1 MIRIGLTGTIGAGKS
16 TVGDLFEMWGARR
29 VDADVLAREVVEPG
43 QPALEAIRNTFGTGV
58 LRPDG
63 SLDRVALR
71 GIVFEDIGALRRL
84 EAIIHP
90 AVDRLR
96 TALLVAAEAEGAGVA
111 VLEIPLLFEKD
122 LQDEFD
128 AVVVVD
134 APEDVRRKR
143 ACDARGLTPDEFSA
157 MDGAQW
163 SGERKRVSADHVI
176 WNDDDL
182 PSLESEARDVW
193 DTLTAASAEYEN
205 RAAAPLLWRVDLHMH
220 TSASKDC
227 LSSPAD
233 VVHRARDVGLDR
245 IAITDHDQI
254 KGAFEARS
262 IDRDLVIV
270 GEEVRTAE
278 GLDLIGLFLL
288 EHIPPGG
295 VHTVPADQQRHGDV
309 LPRREVAEEIRRQGG
324 VVYVPHPFD
333 SLRGTTEE
341 FLDGV
346 RDCIDAVEGFNARI
360 HDPRRNQKAQDWAL
374 VHGLPLGAG
383 SDAHM
388 LREIG
393 RARVAMPPFDGSAAF
408 LSALTDGRIE
418 GRASSH
424 LVHFGST
431 WAKVA
436 KRLGAGR

>member
-1 MIRIGLTGTIGAGKS
+1 MGAGKS

-43 QPALEAIRNTFGTGV
+43 QPALEAIRDTFGSGV

-63 SLDRVALR
+63 SLDRAALR
-71 GIVFEDIGALRRL
+71 GIVFQDFGALRQL

-96 TALLVAAEAEGAGVA
+96 TA
-111 VLEIPLLFEKD
+111 
-122 LQDEFD
+122 
-128 AVVVVD
+128 VVVVD
-134 APEDVRRKR
+134 APDDVRRQR
-143 ACDARGLTPDEFSA
+143 VCDTRGLTPEEFSA
-157 MDGAQW
+157 MDAAQW
-163 SGERKRVSADHVI
+163 SGERKRGSADYVI

-182 PSLESEARDVW
+182 PSFESEARDVW
-193 DTLTAASAEYEN
+193 DAVTAASAEYES
-205 RAAAPLLWRVDLHMH
+205 RAVAPVLWRVDLHMH

-227 LSSPAD
+227 LSKPAD
-233 VVHRARDVGLDR
+233 VVRRARDVGLDR
-245 IAITDHDQI
+245 IAITDHNQI
-254 KGAFEARS
+254 DGAFEARS
-262 IDRDLVIV
+262 IDRELVIV

-278 GLDLIGLFLL
+278 GLDLIGLFLS

-295 VHTVPADQQRHGDV
+295 TF
-309 LPRREVAEEIRRQGG
+309 REVAEEIRRQGG
-324 VVYVPHPFD
+324 VVYAPHPFD
-333 SLRGTTEE
+333 SHRGTTEE

-374 VHGLPLGAG
+374 AHGLPLGAG

-408 LSALTDGRIE
+408 LSALRDGRIE

-424 LVHFGST
+424 LVHLGST
-431 WAKVA
+431 WAKIA
-436 KRLGAGR
+436 KRLGVGR